1 MYDNI
6 CKFLAESFPTDIAT
20 WLIGEPIPL
29 TEINSSELSLEP
41 IRPDSL
47 ILKQSDDLVLHAEF
61 QTEPDPTMPFRMADY
76 RLRVYRRH
84 PQKRMYQVVIYLR
97 QTSSQYVY
105 QDTFIVDRLRHQF
118 NVIRLW
124 EQPPEVFLDT
134 PGLLP
139 FAVLTR
145 QSSEALPV
153 LQQVARNIDIIP
165 ERRAQANIAASAA
178 ILAGLVL
185 ETDVIQR
192 VLRREI
198 MRESVI
204 YQEIRQEGLDE
215 GKEQEK
221 QKVARKLLQEGM
233 SIEKVASITELSVEE
248 VLRLQG

>member
-1 MYDNI
+1 MSAAWMRAV
-6 CKFLAESFPTDIAT
+6 CGRLLRGCFDIAT
-20 WLIGEPIPL
+20 WLLGEPISL
-29 TEINSSELSLEP
+29 TKLDPKELSLEP
-41 IRPDSL
+41 IRTDSL
-47 ILKQSDDLVLHAEF
+47 ILKESDDLVLHAEF
-61 QTEPDPTMPFRMADY
+61 QTEPDSEMPFRMADY

-97 QTSSQYVY
+97 KTNSPQVY
-105 QDTFIVDRLRHQF
+105 QDTFIIDNMRHEF
-118 NVIRLW
+118 NIIRLW
-124 EQPPEVFLDT
+124 EQPTEVFLQA

-139 FAVLTR
+139 FAVLSS
-145 QSSEALPV
+145 QSEQALPV

-204 YQEIRQEGLDE
+204 YQEILQEGV
-215 GKEQEK
+215 EQEK
-221 QKVARKLLQEGM
+221 REVALKLLQEGM
-233 SIEKVASITELSVEE
+233 SIEKVASITGLSVEE
-248 VLRLQG
+248 VQRLQK